1 MDTVTTNTEYTWDI
15 SLLDKEIIQHQ
26 NFLFYISV
34 GIIPLFKLF
43 LLLILWKS
51 DGSCIHMYFV
61 CISNNTLKI
70 SQGFSFHTYLNNT
83 KGKKVSNQKKVR
95 VVIWKLGWHSCW
107 NECFKFLLSSLAYA
121 VSAKWLVWL
130 LKKPPSFWEER
141 KVPWANF
148 VNTVVGG

>member
-1 MDTVTTNTEYTWDI
+1 MHLLDFCNFSNCQEGCLQVNYTFSPRRKGKYRRINITWLDTVTTNTEYTWDI

-70 SQGFSFHTYLNNT
+70 SQGFSLLTHINNT
-83 KGKKVSNQKKVR
+83 KGKKFPIRKR
-95 VVIWKLGWHSCW
+95 LGW
-107 NECFKFLLSSLAYA
+107 
-121 VSAKWLVWL
+121 
-130 LKKPPSFWEER
+130 
-141 KVPWANF
+141 
-148 VNTVVGG
+148 